1 MSSNIAVESFSKR
14 SEQVSLK
21 SKLRRSQR
29 IHNIKAMALVSPLFL
44 FTLIV
49 FVVPVLMLLMRSIDN
64 PEIQSVWPNTAAAIE
79 HWDGVALPDEKL
91 FYLVSRDIQIAKLNK
106 DLVAVSKRLNYE
118 RSGMRSMINRTAR
131 KLSKVDLSVEK
142 DIKQKLIKIDSRW
155 GDLSTWNA
163 IKRASPSLTGHYLLA
178 ALDYTV
184 NDAGEIV
191 SVSEGKAIYKD
202 IIIRSLWI
210 SLVVTLICL
219 IIGYP
224 IAHFIANSDKKWS
237 GFLMIALLLPFWT
250 SLLVRTS
257 AWMVLL
263 QKNGVINTMLMDIGL
278 TTEPFEILYDRP
290 AVYIAMVHLLLPF
303 MVLSLYSV
311 MKSISPV
318 YMKAALSLGAH
329 PIVAFIRVYVP
340 QTLPGVA
347 AGGLLCFIL
356 ALGYYITPALVGG
369 ADDQM
374 ISYFI
379 AYYTNK
385 VINWGMAS
393 ALGVLLMIVS
403 GILFMVYI
411 KLTDTKRI

>member
-1 MSSNIAVESFSKR
+1 MSSNTAVESYEKST
-14 SEQVSLK
+14 EQILLK

-29 IHNIKAMALVSPLFL
+29 LQNIKSMALVSPLFL

-49 FVVPVLMLLMRSIDN
+49 FLVPVLLLLARSIDN
-64 PEIQSVWPNTAAAIE
+64 PEVQSVWPNTAEAIE
-79 HWDGVALPDEKL
+79 QWSGSSLPEDNI
-91 FYLVSRDIQIAKLNK
+91 FYLVAKDIQTAKKNK

-118 RSGMRSMINRTAR
+118 MSGMRSMINRTAR
-131 KLSKVDLSVEK
+131 TLSKVNLSIEK
-142 DIKQKLIKIDSRW
+142 DIKQKLISIDTRW
-155 GDLSTWNA
+155 GELATWHA
-163 IKRASPSLTGHYLLA
+163 IKRAAPSLTSHYLLA

-184 NDAGEIV
+184 NDEGSIV
-191 SVSEGKAIYKD
+191 SVTEDKAIYKS
-202 IIIRSLWI
+202 IFVRTLWI
-210 SLVVTLICL
+210 SFVVTFICL

-224 IAHFIANSDKKWS
+224 IAHFIANSEKKWS
-237 GFLMIALLLPFWT
+237 GILMIALLLPFWT

-263 QKNGVINTMLMDIGL
+263 QKNGVVNTMLMDVSLITQPL
-278 TTEPFEILYDRP
+278 DMLYDRP

-329 PIVAFIRVYVP
+329 PVVAFVRVYIP

-356 ALGYYITPALVGG
+356 ALGYYITPSLVGG

-374 ISYFI
+374 IGYFI
-379 AYYTNK
+379 AYYTNQ

-393 ALGVLLMIVS
+393 ALGILLMIVS
-403 GILFMVYI
+403 GILFIIYI
-411 KLTDTKRI
+411 KLWRC